1 MTGIEYL
8 ERRDLHPFWDESR
21 DPNREDVAEAYEQ
34 GKADGYN
41 EGYDAGATWADENPK
56 QVWHD
61 AQGEYLPEYD
71 REVIAICGANGQ
83 ICFAHRPN
91 PKGWFG
97 KSLTTGKASH
107 YEPKTYGVGGWNLE
121 DVVFWLDVEIPY
133 DQIEARLDMM

>member
-1 MTGIEYL
+1 MERKEKIEHAARML
-8 ERRDLHPFWDESR
+8 AATKRDERAYNQCLYDFEMG
-21 DPNREDVAEAYEQ
+21 AE
-34 GKADGYN
+34 
-41 EGYDAGATWADENPK
+41 WADENPK

-121 DVVFWLDVEIPY
+121 DVVFWLDVEIPH